1 MEPQVSTQP
10 QPSSTAAG
18 YHVRLGTHTDPG
30 RVRED
35 NEDNLR
41 VFSVAERK
49 PIFVDSTYGAAL
61 DGSGLLLMVADGM
74 GGMSGGEQASGMCIE
89 IVPHEFVRR
98 LGSGPPSGGREQVR
112 SALTEAV
119 REANR
124 RIHERGSADVKLRGM
139 GCTLTSVL
147 LESRTALIAQVGDSR
162 AYLGRGGEVT
172 QLTVDQT
179 VWESL
184 RAQGKDPETALG
196 ASQFKSML
204 MQAVGAQEDVQPA
217 LTDLELQPGDWL
229 VLCTDGLYRVV
240 TPDNIREILKA
251 ESGPAEK
258 ARALTALAN
267 QNGGPD
273 NVSVIVCQVLGQ
285 GGLKA
290 AA

>member
-10 QPSSTAAG
+10 QPSSTTAG

-35 NEDNLR
+35 NEDSLR

-49 PIFVDSTYGAAL
+49 SVCADGTYAGPL
-61 DGSGLLLMVADGM
+61 DHAGLLLMVADGM
-74 GGMSGGEQASGMCIE
+74 GGMSGGEQASGMCTE
-89 IVPHEFVRR
+89 IVPDEFIRR
-98 LGSGPPSGGREQVR
+98 LGSSAPTREQVR
-112 SALTEAV
+112 SALAEAV

-124 RIHERGSADVKLRGM
+124 RILERATAEVKLRGM

-147 LESRTALIAQVGDSR
+147 LDSRTGLIAQVGDSR

-172 QLTVDQT
+172 QLTLDQT

-184 RAQGKDPETALG
+184 RAQGKDPEQALG
-196 ASQFKSML
+196 SSQFKSML
-204 MQAVGAQEDVQPA
+204 LQAVGAQEDVKPE
-217 LTDLELQPGDWL
+217 LTELELQPGDWL

-240 TPDNIREILKA
+240 TPEDIREILKA

-273 NVSVIVCQVLGQ
+273 NVSVIVCQVTAQ